1 MENTLFFYDLETSGF
16 DPRTQRIMQFAG
28 QRTTLD
34 LEPIGEPVDVLIE
47 LTSDV
52 LPDADA
58 ILVTGI
64 TPQRTRAEGLTEKQF
79 LDMFHEDV
87 ATPRT
92 IFLGFNSIRFDD
104 EFMRSIHYRNLFD
117 PYEWQWKDGR
127 GKWDLLD
134 VVRMTR
140 ALRPEGIKWPFSKDG
155 RPANR
160 LELIASINGL
170 EHTHAHNALSDV
182 RASIEVAKLIYE
194 KQPKLFQYLLEMR
207 DKQKIKDFA
216 ASNEMFVYT
225 SGRYESEFEKTT
237 SVTSLGECEDGSGA
251 IVYDLRIDPDE
262 WLSLSQTERESRKS
276 PLKVMKFNHCPAV
289 APMSVLDEASWRRI
303 GLTRQKVEKHYH
315 RTSELK
321 ERLINTLEKKS
332 TPSPQSMLE
341 LPIDDVDARMYDG
354 FYKEK
359 DKKLCTRIHDMSVEE
374 LLDFEPEFDDPR
386 LPGLFFLYKARQFPK
401 SQLADDRAIWEQ
413 YLERRLLGGGDSSRY
428 ARFMKRLEELA
439 RLEYLDADK
448 RYVLEE
454 LALYAQSVVPLQGY

>member
-1 MENTLFFYDLETSGF
+1 MEKTFFFYDLETSGF

-34 LEPIGEPVDVLIE
+34 LEPIGQPVDVLIE

-64 TPQRTRAEGLTEKQF
+64 TPQRTRSEGLTEKQF

-87 ATPRT
+87 AVPGT

-140 ALRPEGIKWPFSKDG
+140 ALRPDGIKWPFSKDG

-182 RASIEVAKLIYE
+182 RASIEVARLIYE
-194 KQPKLFQYLLEMR
+194 KQPKLFKYLEEMR

-216 ASNEMFVYT
+216 ATNSMFVYT

-237 SVTSLGECEDGSGA
+237 VVTSLGECEDGSGT
-251 IVYDLRIDPDE
+251 IVYDLRFDPEE
-262 WLSLSQTERESRKS
+262 WLSVKPSDREKTKS
-276 PLKVMKFNHCPAV
+276 PLKVMKYNHCPAV
-289 APMSVLDEASWRRI
+289 APLSVLDDESWSRV
-303 GLTRQKVEKHYH
+303 GLTRQSVAQHHAKVP
-315 RTSELK
+315 ELT
-321 ERLINTLEKKS
+321 ERLIQTLEKKS
-332 TPSPQSMLE
+332 NIAPQSMLE
-341 LPIDDVDARMYDG
+341 LPIDEVDARIYDG

-359 DKKLCTRIHDMSVEE
+359 DKKLCARIHDMSVEE
-374 LLDFEPEFDDPR
+374 LLDFVPEFDDPR

-401 SQLADDRAIWEQ
+401 SQLADDRALWEQ
-413 YLERRLLGGGDSSRY
+413 YLERKLLEGGDSSRY